1 MNPGQMNRLAQG
13 LTWGMGILLGVLAA
27 KFFGVPEAAGE
38 LLWPSLA
45 LVGAFFFVQQRI
57 IRESRLLLLQDE
69 TATLKR
75 VVEMQRELDKTA
87 RRYKSLLEGAGNA
100 IFVFNAETGGL
111 QEVNRKGTELF
122 GYSKEEMLSLT
133 GKDLTPAPDRRR
145 FSDLV
150 RRVKRRGRGRAE
162 SLSFRR
168 KDGEDFLGEVE
179 ARLIDLDDE
188 KLVHVTL
195 RDITFKQKAER
206 EIKQRNRELSILN
219 AIIGRANESLQLET
233 VLAAILTETMEVFTA
248 EAGVIHLQQ
257 HDGTGMTLATQ
268 SNLRD
273 TLTCRLE
280 RLACSSDERY
290 CCHSLAVPHPRTCP
304 VVMHATADGWR
315 TLAGVPLFAKQKV
328 IGVLHILHAA
338 DRTYTPEEIRF
349 FATIGHQ
356 IGIVIEHARIF
367 AELTWKTDELLRSYS
382 LLEKSSHQLALSQK
396 RLKMNLAL
404 VERANKELERLDRMK
419 NHFLGVISHEFRT
432 PLTSIMGGTDFLLAS
447 RTPRSEEERR
457 LLSIIHEGGARLNDI
472 VSNLLKVARL
482 EAKSLTLSKAT
493 LRLDELLETLH
504 SHFLPLL
511 GEREQELAFKDL
523 EQIPSFAA
531 DREYLEEVFSQLL
544 ENAIKF
550 SRDGGQ
556 ILIAARLIDRIELA
570 DKQEILAQFNASFFD
585 RMGTTRFIE
594 VEIRDSGIGIN
605 TDEHLNIFD
614 KFYGVGDIRHH
625 SSGRGKFQGKG
636 PGLGLTI
643 VKGMVE
649 AHGGMVWVESPCQD
663 LDENPGSSFFVLLPT
678 EEIEQQP
685 AFPFMQGG
693 NGTEQEGPA
702 LPQLVP

>member
-1 MNPGQMNRLAQG
+1 MTPAQMDRLVQG
-13 LTWGMGILLGVLAA
+13 MTWGMGLLLGLLTAALLGVTALP
-27 KFFGVPEAAGE
+27 GL
-38 LLWPSLA
+38 LLWPGLA
-45 LVGAFFFVQQRI
+45 LVGVFFFVQQRLA
-57 IRESRLLLLQDE
+57 RKSRLLLEKEE
-69 TATLKR
+69 TAALKR
-75 VVEMQRELDKTA
+75 LVEMKREVDKTA

-122 GYSKEEMLSLT
+122 GYTKEEMLSLT

-195 RDITFKQKAER
+195 RDITFKQRAER

-268 SNLRD
+268 SNLRE

-304 VVMHATADGWR
+304 VVVHATEDGWR

-328 IGVLHILHAA
+328 IGVLHILHTT

-356 IGIVIEHARIF
+356 IGIAIE
-367 AELTWKTDELLRSYS
+367 
-382 LLEKSSHQLALSQK
+382 
-396 RLKMNLAL
+396 N
-404 VERANKELERLDRMK
+404 
-419 NHFLGVISHEFRT
+419 
-432 PLTSIMGGTDFLLAS
+432 
-447 RTPRSEEERR
+447 
-457 LLSIIHEGGARLNDI
+457 ARLYEQ
-472 VSNLLKVARL
+472 VARL
-482 EAKSLTLSKAT
+482 AV
-493 LRLDELLETLH
+493 
-504 SHFLPLL
+504 
-511 GEREQELAFKDL
+511 
-523 EQIPSFAA
+523 
-531 DREYLEEVFSQLL
+531 LEE
-544 ENAIKF
+544 
-550 SRDGGQ
+550 R
-556 ILIAARLIDRIELA
+556 
-570 DKQEILAQFNASFFD
+570 
-585 RMGTTRFIE
+585 
-594 VEIRDSGIGIN
+594 
-605 TDEHLNIFD
+605 
-614 KFYGVGDIRHH
+614 
-625 SSGRGKFQGKG
+625 GR
-636 PGLGLTI
+636 
-643 VKGMVE
+643 
-649 AHGGMVWVESPCQD
+649 
-663 LDENPGSSFFVLLPT
+663 
-678 EEIEQQP
+678 
-685 AFPFMQGG
+685 
-693 NGTEQEGPA
+693 
-702 LPQLVP
+702 